1 MSEAALPSRS
11 RSRLAG
17 RAGLLWLNALG
28 GLAVLASY
36 GLLFTRA
43 DASAVLWGGVPESL
57 RPLYTTN
64 MLLAAA
70 GYFPFTAL
78 LVLASDPARV
88 RFFGRFGQ
96 GALYWLYGLVL
107 IPSALWMPLTFAYVD
122 APSAAGWWLVR
133 ADLAL
138 AGLGSLGLL
147 GCTLTVQPRPARWL
161 QALAVLGCLFFCLQ
175 TAVLDATLWPAWYP
189 PR

>member
-1 MSEAALPSRS
+1 M
-11 RSRLAG
+11 

-36 GLLFTRA
+36 GLLFTRP
-43 DASAVLWGGVPESL
+43 DASAVLWGGVPGGL

-88 RFFGRFGQ
+88 RFFGRAGY
-96 GALYWLYGLVL
+96 GLLYWLYGLVL
-107 IPSALWMPLTFAYVD
+107 IFSALWMPLTFVFAD

-138 AGLGSLGLL
+138 VAVGSLGLL
-147 GCTLTVQPRPARWL
+147 GCTLTIQPRPARWL
-161 QALAVLGCLFFCLQ
+161 HVLAVAGCLFFCLQ
-175 TAVLDATLWPAWYP
+175 TAVLDAILWPAYYP
-189 PR
+189 AP